1 MVSMGTTYVQSSKS
15 SGIKNLDTKSVVIL
29 SMDIGDVAG
38 DDWTTTMDEYSDQSD
53 EKITGIISWDRD
65 RFDHYR

>member
-15 SGIKNLDTKSVVIL
+15 SGIENLDTKSVDIL

-38 DDWTTTMDEYSDQSD
+38 DDWTTT
-53 EKITGIISWDRD
+53 ITLVSPE
-65 RFDHYR
+65 